1 MEGGSNQTTR
11 ETRDGNADDAP
22 EFTQAQGTTD
32 VWKDRG
38 VLHQLQRGKF
48 LPDTTPKERDRIVHR
63 LARFHWED
71 GLIF

>member
-1 MEGGSNQTTR
+1 MEGGSSQTTG
-11 ETRDGNADDAP
+11 EIRDGNVNDAP

-32 VWKDRG
+32 VWKDGG

-48 LPDTTPKERDRIVHR
+48 PPDTTLKERDRIVHR
-63 LARFHWED
+63 MARFHWED